1 MTHSIRETH
10 VCASADRF
18 ERTLVVLLVHTF
30 LLLQYY
36 TLKINRPEDL
46 KVQLM
51 FILKSL
57 KIAKKRFYRNNYS
70 NLRFVWRGS
79 ESARSTN

>member
-1 MTHSIRETH
+1 MTHSIRESH

-30 LLLQYY
+30 LFLQYY

-46 KVQLM
+46 KVQVH
-51 FILKSL
+51 SSSSSNQ
-57 KIAKKRFYRNNYS
+57 KKTN
-70 NLRFVWRGS
+70 
-79 ESARSTN
+79 ESTAPTAEYTAQ